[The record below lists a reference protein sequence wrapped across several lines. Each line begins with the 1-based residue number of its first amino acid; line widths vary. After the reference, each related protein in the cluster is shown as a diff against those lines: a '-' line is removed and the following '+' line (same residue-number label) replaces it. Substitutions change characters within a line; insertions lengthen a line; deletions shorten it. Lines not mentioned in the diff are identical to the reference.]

1 MNRFVSREPVDAGW
15 SGDRKYRVTDETG
28 RAFLLRVAPE
38 AALAR
43 KQTEFSYVRR
53 TASLGVPMCRPVDVG
68 LCGEGAYILYE
79 WIDGEDAE
87 TVLPSLPPAE
97 QYAYGESAGRALRL
111 LHAIPAPETQ
121 EDWEA
126 RFNRKID
133 RKIAMYAEC
142 PLHYADGGA
151 FLRCV
156 AENRALLHGRPQC
169 FQHGDYHTGNMRI
182 GQDGRLY
189 IIDFDRFDF
198 GDPWEEFNRIVWSAQ
213 CAPRFAAG
221 LVNGYFDGDVPLL
234 FWRLLKLYI
243 SSNMLGSLPWAVPY
257 GEAEVKTMQ
266 RQASEVLTWFT
277 GMRADVPTWFS

>member
-1 MNRFVSREPVDAGW
+1 
-15 SGDRKYRVTDETG
+15 
-28 RAFLLRVAPE
+28 
-38 AALAR
+38 
-43 KQTEFSYVRR
+43 
-53 TASLGVPMCRPVDVG
+53 
-68 LCGEGAYILYE
+68 
-79 WIDGEDAE
+79 
-87 TVLPSLPPAE
+87 
-97 QYAYGESAGRALRL
+97 
-111 LHAIPAPETQ
+111 
-121 EDWEA
+121 
-126 RFNRKID
+126 
-133 RKIAMYAEC
+133 MYAEC

-169 FQHGDYHTGNMRI
+169 FRHGDYHTGNMRI

-243 SSNMLGSLPWAVPY
+243 SSNMLGSLPWRSPTAKRRLKRCNVRRLRCLRGSPVCARMFRR
-257 GEAEVKTMQ
+257 GFRRKS
-266 RQASEVLTWFT
+266 RAS
-277 GMRADVPTWFS
+277 

>member
-53 TASLGVPMCRPVDVG
+53 AASLGVPMCRPVDVG
-68 LCGEGAYILYE
+68 LCGEGRTSFTNGLTARTRRLCCRACLPLNSTHTVKAPGARCGCCMPSPRPKRRRIGRRASTVRLTVKSRCMPNARYIMRTE
-79 WIDGEDAE
+79 GHSW
-87 TVLPSLPPAE
+87 
-97 QYAYGESAGRALRL
+97 
-111 LHAIPAPETQ
+111 
-121 EDWEA
+121 
-126 RFNRKID
+126 
-133 RKIAMYAEC
+133 
-142 PLHYADGGA
+142 
-151 FLRCV
+151 RCV

-169 FQHGDYHTGNMRI
+169 FRHGDYHTGNMRI